1 MNALEPLLA
10 HFLRVRRVCPNA
22 QAADNG
28 VALPAVGAQVFPWK
42 IAVAVLPFRV
52 RMQDAVGCLAH
63 QPQIADVQD
72 GHAVFVAAVGIDKGV
87 KLFHIAHRLRSLLGD
102 PQLHARLQGIAQ
114 GGERAVGQERALG
127 DGQYPQTAVG
137 NGNQYGNQLDD
148 ALRRGFGFGVGVHA
162 RLSAGGKGFIV
173 NQSGLSERSGS
184 VLRYRKPVFRRPCI
198 LYSS

>member
-1 MNALEPLLA
+1 
-10 HFLRVRRVCPNA
+10 
-22 QAADNG
+22 
-28 VALPAVGAQVFPWK
+28 
-42 IAVAVLPFRV
+42 
-52 RMQDAVGCLAH
+52 MQDAVGCLAH

-127 DGQYPQTAVG
+127 DGQYPQAAVG

-184 VLRYRKPVFRRPCI
+184 VLRYLKPVFRRPCI